1 MTFYMQQEDDILTKY
16 NPCTYMYYNAQNMF

>member
-1 MTFYMQQEDDILTKY
+1 MQQEDDILTKY